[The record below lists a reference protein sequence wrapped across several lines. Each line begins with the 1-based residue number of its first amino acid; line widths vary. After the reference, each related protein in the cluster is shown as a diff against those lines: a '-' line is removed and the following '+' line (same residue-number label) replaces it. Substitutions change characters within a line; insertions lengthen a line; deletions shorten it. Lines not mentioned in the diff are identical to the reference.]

1 MSVAVL
7 YCPQVVQVLSCD
19 VDVKVVPLISVLDSE
34 LGAEMEVVP
43 PNSEREASASSIA
56 GTEEDKEGEVH
67 TAMLWSIQEAVER
80 QTLQIGVSA
89 CGATAVVD
97 VLQALGITVA
107 PETADHC
114 VRTRLRRNDSPLP
127 DYLHSR
133 SKAGA
138 THHQL
143 IDGAERASGGQVLA
157 KFFGFHPARQVKLV
171 PWLAHWIRRGAVPV
185 ATMNMQRGVAEG
197 EEIPD
202 AWHHQLIFGVGP
214 NAVFMTNPLDVVGEE
229 EVHTR
234 LCSESVLLIRR
245 EDVLKRLMPGSP
257 LSLISDQQTEP
268 RWKTLD
274 VEGQVRQ
281 MMHEEGH
288 CDEDHPKMTHI
299 MIPAAYSS
307 GVTLFAL
314 RNSSVADR
322 SWTSYFNL
330 SPDKKTAPMAERVL
344 VIGSGGREH
353 ALAWK
358 LAQSPHVQQVLVAPG
373 NAGTASCGKISNSAV
388 SVSNHTILAQYCKD
402 HNVALVVV
410 GPEVPLAAGIVDD
423 LTAAGVPCF
432 GPSAK
437 AAQLEASKSFSK
449 SFMDRHGIP
458 TARWSAFTD
467 PQEACM
473 YIQGADF
480 PALVVKASG
489 LAAGKGVIVA
499 KDKDEACQAV
509 QDIMKDKAFGAAGDT
524 VVVEELLEGEEVSCL
539 CFSDGSTVAAMPPA
553 QDHKRLLDG
562 DQGPNTGGMGAY
574 CPTPQVSE
582 EMLQEIKAAVLQ
594 KTVDGMKED
603 GIPYVGVLYA
613 GLMLTKQ
620 GPKVLEFNCRF
631 GDPECQV
638 LLPLL
643 KSDLYE
649 VLKNTLQAKLASEPP
664 VWLDNS
670 AAVTVVMA
678 SEGYPGAY
686 KKGVEIIGLS
696 QVTEMGLQVFHAGT
710 ALKEGGGVVTSGGRV
725 LTVTAVQPTLES
737 ALHSANQGVA
747 ALGFPNAVYRRDIGH
762 RAIAYFTRTRGLTY
776 KDSGVDIA
784 AGNKLVDIIKPLAKA
799 TSRTGCNAELGGFAG
814 LFDLKAAGFVDPI
827 LVAGTDGVGTKLKIA
842 QACNIHN
849 TLGQDLVAMCVNDVL
864 AQGAEPLFFLDYFSC
879 GRLDVGVASCVI
891 GGIAE
896 ACQMAGCALLGG
908 ETAEM
913 PGVYG
918 PGEYDLA
925 GFCVGAAER
934 GSLLPRLGDIQEG
947 DLLIGVASSGVHSNG
962 FSLVR
967 KVLERAGL
975 QYSSPSPF
983 GQPGQTMGSALLT
996 PTKIY
1001 SRLLQ
1006 PMLRSGAV
1014 KAYAHITGGGLLEN
1028 IPRVLPKELAVD
1040 LDATRWRIP
1049 PVFSWLHKEG
1059 SLSEEEMARTFNCGL
1074 GAVLVVGKQEAQR
1087 VLRQLQAEEEA
1098 WIIGSLTHKMPG
1110 GQAVVVRNLEHS
1122 LRAGPN
1128 PCPDTSVLQNG
1139 ASHMDSSSRKRTKVA
1154 VLISGTGT
1162 NLQAL
1167 IEQTKKPSSSAEIV
1181 VVISNRPGVQGLK
1194 RASMAGIQ
1202 TRVVDHKL
1210 YGSRTEFDST
1220 IDHVLVEFGV
1230 EVVCLAGFMR
1240 ILTGPFVR
1248 KWNGKLL
1255 NIHPSLLPSFKGV
1268 NAQKQALLA
1277 GARVSGCTVHFVAEE
1292 VDAGAIIAQ
1301 EAVPVL
1307 MNDTEESLSE
1317 RILEAE
1323 HRAFPAALELVA
1335 SGAVRLGE
1343 DGRIMW
1349 NKSA

>member
-1 MSVAVL
+1 
-7 YCPQVVQVLSCD
+7 
-19 VDVKVVPLISVLDSE
+19 
-34 LGAEMEVVP
+34 
-43 PNSEREASASSIA
+43 
-56 GTEEDKEGEVH
+56 
-67 TAMLWSIQEAVER
+67 
-80 QTLQIGVSA
+80 
-89 CGATAVVD
+89 
-97 VLQALGITVA
+97 
-107 PETADHC
+107 
-114 VRTRLRRNDSPLP
+114 
-127 DYLHSR
+127 
-133 SKAGA
+133 
-138 THHQL
+138 
-143 IDGAERASGGQVLA
+143 
-157 KFFGFHPARQVKLV
+157 
-171 PWLAHWIRRGAVPV
+171 
-185 ATMNMQRGVAEG
+185 
-197 EEIPD
+197 
-202 AWHHQLIFGVGP
+202 
-214 NAVFMTNPLDVVGEE
+214 
-229 EVHTR
+229 
-234 LCSESVLLIRR
+234 
-245 EDVLKRLMPGSP
+245 
-257 LSLISDQQTEP
+257 
-268 RWKTLD
+268 
-274 VEGQVRQ
+274 
-281 MMHEEGH
+281 
-288 CDEDHPKMTHI
+288 
-299 MIPAAYSS
+299 
-307 GVTLFAL
+307 
-314 RNSSVADR
+314 
-322 SWTSYFNL
+322 
-330 SPDKKTAPMAERVL
+330 MAERVL

-388 SVSNHTILAQYCKD
+388 NVSNHTILAQYCKD

-449 SFMDRHGIP
+449 SFMDRYGIS
-458 TARWSAFTD
+458 TARWSSFTD
-467 PQEACM
+467 PQEACS

-499 KDKDEACQAV
+499 KDKEEACQAV
-509 QDIMKDKAFGAAGDT
+509 LDIMKDKAFGAAGDT

-562 DQGPNTGGMGAY
+562 DKGPNTGGMGAY
-574 CPTPQVSE
+574 CPTPQVSG
-582 EMLQEIKAAVLQ
+582 EMLQQIKTTVLQ

-613 GLMLTKQ
+613 GLMLTQQ

-686 KKGVEIIGLS
+686 KKGVEI
-696 QVTEMGLQVFHAGT
+696 TEMGLQVFHAGT
-710 ALKEGGGVVTSGGRV
+710 ALKDGGGVVSSGGRV
-725 LTVTAVQPTLES
+725 LTVTAVRPTLES

-747 ALGFPNAVYRRDIGH
+747 AVGFPNAVYRRDIGH
-762 RAIAYFTRTRGLTY
+762 RAIAYLTRTRGLTY

-784 AGNKLVDIIKPLAKA
+784 AGNKLVEIIKPLAKA

-879 GRLDVGVASCVI
+879 GRLDVGVASSVI

-967 KVLERAGL
+967 KVLERTGL
-975 QYSSPSPF
+975 QYSSPAPF

-1006 PMLRSGAV
+1006 PILRSGAV

-1028 IPRVLPKELAVD
+1028 IPRVLPKDLAVD
-1040 LDATRWRIP
+1040 LDATHWRIP

-1059 SLSEEEMARTFNCGL
+1059 SLSEEEMVRTFNCGL

-1098 WIIGSLTHKMPG
+1098 WIVDCDFKSHNGKHDGEIL
-1110 GQAVVVRNLEHS
+1110 VC
-1122 LRAGPN
+1122 RA
-1128 PCPDTSVLQNG
+1128 
-1139 ASHMDSSSRKRTKVA
+1139 
-1154 VLISGTGT
+1154 GT

-1181 VVISNRPGVQGLK
+1181 VVISNRPGVLGLK

-1210 YGSRTEFDST
+1210 YGSRAEFDST
-1220 IDHVLVEFGV
+1220 IDHVLAEFGV

-1240 ILTGPFVR
+1240 ILTGSFVR

-1292 VDAGAIIAQ
+1292 VDAGAIIVQ
-1301 EAVPVL
+1301 EPVPVL
-1307 MNDTEESLSE
+1307 MNDTEESLSA

-1323 HRAFPAALELVA
+1323 HQAFPAALELVA
-1335 SGAVRLGE
+1335 SGVVRLGE

-1349 NKSA
+1349 NQSA